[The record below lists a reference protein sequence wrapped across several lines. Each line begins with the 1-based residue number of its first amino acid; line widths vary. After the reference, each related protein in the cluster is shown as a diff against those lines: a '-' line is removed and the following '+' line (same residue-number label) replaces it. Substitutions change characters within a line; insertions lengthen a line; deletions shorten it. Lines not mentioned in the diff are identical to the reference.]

1 MLKKLLKYEFRAT
14 ARTYGGMYLALLAAS
29 VLFGGS
35 VRRWNGTNSDAYS
48 TLVGLLSLVYTAV
61 IIGTVVVTIMTI
73 VQRFYRNLLGREGYL
88 MHTLPVTETQ
98 LVTSK
103 LISSTVWSLCSI
115 LAACLS
121 FGILA
126 VLMMADMDL
135 LEQLPLMWSI
145 IREAFARYNMEFWGA
160 LAFSGVVGF
169 VRMVSAIA
177 CIYAACMVGH
187 QFKNHPALAGILS
200 FFVMQYVQGWLEKLL
215 QIGTGVYETIIYSA
229 VGDMGSIETA
239 ISKTMDVLEGAYSLV
254 IMSATKLIA
263 VRDPRGYRPLCIGTL
278 PGGGYVFASESCA
291 LDATGASLLRDV
303 EPGEIV
309 VVDTKTGELRSI
321 KDHCGR
327 PDTQMCVFEFIYF
340 ARPDS
345 VIEGSS
351 VHEARK
357 QAGRFL
363 AQEHPV
369 EADVVIG
376 VPDSG
381 LDAALGY
388 SQESGIPYGIG
399 FIKNKYI
406 GRTFIQGSQKQRENS
421 VRIKLNVVTSTVKG
435 KRVVLVDDSIVRG
448 TTSARIIKLLR
459 DAGAKEV
466 HFRVSAPP
474 FKYPCYFGTDI
485 PDQKLLVA
493 TGRTVD
499 QINEIIGADTLG
511 YLSTE
516 HVVQLAQNANCG
528 FCTAC
533 FTGKYAVKPE
543 EVLSTDIHERHLN
556 DRPKD
561 EKKLGE

>member
-1 MLKKLLKYEFRAT
+1 MSEISQYTESLHEECGVF
-14 ARTYGGMYLALLAAS
+14 GMYDKT
-29 VLFGGS
+29 G
-35 VRRWNGTNSDAYS
+35 
-48 TLVGLLSLVYTAV
+48 
-61 IIGTVVVTIMTI
+61 
-73 VQRFYRNLLGREGYL
+73 
-88 MHTLPVTETQ
+88 ET
-98 LVTSK
+98 
-103 LISSTVWSLCSI
+103 
-115 LAACLS
+115 
-121 FGILA
+121 
-126 VLMMADMDL
+126 D
-135 LEQLPLMWSI
+135 
-145 IREAFARYNMEFWGA
+145 
-160 LAFSGVVGF
+160 
-169 VRMVSAIA
+169 MVSA
-177 CIYAACMVGH
+177 V
-187 QFKNHPALAGILS
+187 
-200 FFVMQYVQGWLEKLL
+200 
-215 QIGTGVYETIIYSA
+215 YSA
-229 VGDMGSIETA
+229 LYALQHRGQESCGIALNVDGVLSGYRDLGLVSEVFTKRVLEELPRGAKMATGHVRYATAGQRSRSNAQPMVLHHCKGAMAVCHNGNLVNAPKLRRKLEMSGSIFHGTSDTEVIAYLLTQNRLLTPNIEMA
-239 ISKTMDVLEGAYSLV
+239 VSRTMDDIEGAYSLV
-254 IMSATKLIA
+254 IMTHTKLIA
-263 VRDPRGYRPLCIGTL
+263 ARDPNGFRPLCIGEL
-278 PGGGYVFASESCA
+278 PDGNGYAFASESCA
-291 LDATGASLLRDV
+291 LDAAGATLLRDV

-309 VVDTKTGELRSI
+309 IADTKTGELRSI

-340 ARPDS
+340 SRPDS
-345 VIEGSS
+345 IIEGSS

-516 HVVQLAQNANCG
+516 HVVQLTQNANCG